1 MTQLISLFV
10 QLVAMLIEATIV
22 RLMWNLILPELFD
35 FPTIDFLQSF
45 GLLLISN
52 CLFKNTLSKVRGEE

>member
-10 QLVAMLIEATIV
+10 QLGAMLIEATIV

-35 FPTIDFLQSF
+35 FPTIGFGQSF

>member
-1 MTQLISLFV
+1 
-10 QLVAMLIEATIV
+10 LIEATIV

-52 CLFKNTLSKVRGEE
+52 CLFKNTLAKVGGEE